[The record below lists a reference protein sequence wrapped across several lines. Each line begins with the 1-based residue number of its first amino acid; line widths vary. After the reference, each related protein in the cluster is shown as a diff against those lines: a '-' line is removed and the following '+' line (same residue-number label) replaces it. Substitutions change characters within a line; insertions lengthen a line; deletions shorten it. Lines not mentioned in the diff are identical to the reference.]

1 MQTTLSRLKT
11 LAIGLILAA
20 SSAVALASDKVVYH
34 VDDTASQATRTLRSL
49 RNHLD
54 VAPKTKIT
62 VVALAD
68 GVEFLMEGARDDKNN
83 LEYASLISDLKTRG
97 VDFEVCE
104 LTIEKKNIDKSKF
117 VLEATFT
124 KSGVVRITELQNQK
138 KYAYIK
144 P

>member
-1 MQTTLSRLKT
+1 MQSTLFRFKSLMVGLLLSATTVV
-11 LAIGLILAA
+11 AMAA
-20 SSAVALASDKVVYH
+20 DKVVYH
-34 VDDTASQATRTLRSL
+34 VDDSATQATRTLRSL

-62 VVALAD
+62 VVTLGD

-83 LEYASLISDLKTRG
+83 LEYASLVSDLKTRG

-138 KYAYIK
+138 RFAYIK

>member
-1 MQTTLSRLKT
+1 MPQTRSVFKNV
-11 LAIGLILAA
+11 AIGLLMATTATLAFA
-20 SSAVALASDKVVYH
+20 ADKVVYH
-34 VDDTASQATRTLRSL
+34 VDDTATQATRTLRSL

-54 VAPKTKIT
+54 VAPKTQIT
-62 VVALAD
+62 VVALGD
-68 GVEFLMEGARDDKNN
+68 GVEFLMEGAVDPKNN
-83 LEYASLISDLKTRG
+83 LEYASLVSDLKTRG
-97 VDFEVCE
+97 VNFDVCE

-138 KYAYIK
+138 HYAYIK

>member
-1 MQTTLSRLKT
+1 MLTTRRLKT
-11 LAIGLILAA
+11 LVVGLVLSA
-20 SSAVALASDKVVYH
+20 STTVALAADKVVYH
-34 VDDTASQATRTLRSL
+34 VDDTATQATRTLRSL

-62 VVALAD
+62 VVTLGD
-68 GVEFLMEGARDDKNN
+68 GVDFLIDGARDEKNN
-83 LEYASLISDLKTRG
+83 LEYASLVSDLKTRG

-104 LTIEKKNIDKSKF
+104 LTIEKRNIDKSKF

-138 KYAYIK
+138 RYAYIK

>member
-1 MQTTLSRLKT
+1 MHTTLSRFKTLVIGLALAASTT
-11 LAIGLILAA
+11 LAIAA
-20 SSAVALASDKVVYH
+20 DKVVYH
-34 VDDTASQATRTLRSL
+34 VDDTTAQATRTLRSL

-62 VVALAD
+62 VVALGD
-68 GVEFLMEGARDDKNN
+68 GVEFLIEGARDDKNN
-83 LEYASLISDLKTRG
+83 LEYASLVSDLKTRG

-138 KYAYIK
+138 RFAYIK

>member
-1 MQTTLSRLKT
+1 MQSTFFRFKS
-11 LAIGLILAA
+11 LAIGLVLSASTMVAMAA
-20 SSAVALASDKVVYH
+20 DKVVYH
-34 VDDTASQATRTLRSL
+34 VDDTSTQATRTLRSL

-62 VVALAD
+62 VVALGD
-68 GVEFLMEGARDDKNN
+68 GVEFLIDGARDDKNN
-83 LEYASLISDLKTRG
+83 LEYASLVSDLKTRG

-138 KYAYIK
+138 HFAYIK

>member
-1 MQTTLSRLKT
+1 MSTIYAFKKM
-11 LAIGLILAA
+11 AIGLALSICALAA
-20 SSAVALASDKVVYH
+20 NAADKVVYH
-34 VDDTASQATRTLRSL
+34 VDDTATQATRTLRSL

-54 VAPKTKIT
+54 VAPNTQIT

-68 GVEFLMEGARDDKNN
+68 GVEFLMEGASDPKNH

-97 VDFEVCE
+97 VNFEVCE

-138 KYAYIK
+138 HYAYIK

>member
-1 MQTTLSRLKT
+1 MQTTLSRFKT
-11 LAIGLILAA
+11 LVIGLALSASTAFAMAA
-20 SSAVALASDKVVYH
+20 DKVVYH
-34 VDDTASQATRTLRSL
+34 VDDTATQATRTLRSL

-62 VVALAD
+62 VVALGD
-68 GVEFLMEGARDDKNN
+68 GVEFLIDGARDDKNN
-83 LEYASLISDLKTRG
+83 LEYASLVSDLKTRG

-138 KYAYIK
+138 RFAYIK

>member
-1 MQTTLSRLKT
+1 MQTTLSRVKT

>member
-1 MQTTLSRLKT
+1 MHTTLSRFKT
-11 LAIGLILAA
+11 LVIGLALAA
-20 SSAVALASDKVVYH
+20 STTLAMAADKVVYH
-34 VDDTASQATRTLRSL
+34 VDDTAAQATRTLRSL

-62 VVALAD
+62 VVALGD
-68 GVEFLMEGARDDKNN
+68 GVEFLIEGARDDKNN
-83 LEYASLISDLKTRG
+83 LEYASLVSDLKTRG

-138 KYAYIK
+138 RFAYIK

>member
-1 MQTTLSRLKT
+1 MNTTLLRTKT
-11 LAIGLILAA
+11 LFVGLVLALSSTLALAA
-20 SSAVALASDKVVYH
+20 DKVVYH
-34 VDDTASQATRTLRSL
+34 VDDTALQATRTLRSL

-62 VVALAD
+62 VVALGD
-68 GVEFLMEGARDDKNN
+68 GVEFLMEGARDTKNN
-83 LEYASLISDLKTRG
+83 LEYASLVSDLKTRG

-117 VLEATFT
+117 TLEATFT

-138 KYAYIK
+138 HYAYIK

>member
-1 MQTTLSRLKT
+1 MLKLKRFAVGLLLST
-11 LAIGLILAA
+11 CAVVAMAA
-20 SSAVALASDKVVYH
+20 DKVVYH
-34 VDDTASQATRTLRSL
+34 VDDTALQATRTLRSL

-54 VAPKTKIT
+54 VAPKTQIT
-62 VVALAD
+62 VVALGD
-68 GVEFLMEGARDDKNN
+68 GVEFLIEGARDDKNN
-83 LEYASLISDLKTRG
+83 LEYASLVSDLKTRG
-97 VDFEVCE
+97 VNFEVCE

-138 KYAYIK
+138 RFAYIK

>member
-1 MQTTLSRLKT
+1 MSFTLTRAKKL
-11 LAIGLILAA
+11 
-20 SSAVALASDKVVYH
+20 AVALLMASLTSLALAADKVVYH
-34 VDDTASQATRTLRSL
+34 MDDSTSQATRTLRSL

-54 VAPKTKIT
+54 VAPKTQIT
-62 VVALAD
+62 VVALGD
-68 GVEFLMEGARDDKNN
+68 GVEFLMEGANDPKNN

-97 VDFEVCE
+97 VNFEVCE

-138 KYAYIK
+138 RYAYIK

>member
-1 MQTTLSRLKT
+1 MSSIRRLKT
-11 LAIGLILAA
+11 LVVGLVLSA
-20 SSAVALASDKVVYH
+20 STAVAMAADKVVYH
-34 VDDTASQATRTLRSL
+34 VDDTATQATRTLRSL

-62 VVALAD
+62 VVTLGD
-68 GVEFLMEGARDDKNN
+68 GVDFLIDGARDEKNN
-83 LEYASLISDLKTRG
+83 LEYASLVSDLKTRG

-104 LTIEKKNIDKSKF
+104 LTIEKRNIDKSKF

-138 KYAYIK
+138 RYAYIK

>member
-1 MQTTLSRLKT
+1 MLTTRHLKT
-11 LAIGLILAA
+11 LVVGLVLSA
-20 SSAVALASDKVVYH
+20 STAVAMAADKVVYH
-34 VDDTASQATRTLRSL
+34 VDDSATQATRTLRSL

-62 VVALAD
+62 VVTLGD
-68 GVEFLMEGARDDKNN
+68 GVDFLIDGARDEKNN
-83 LEYASLISDLKTRG
+83 LEYASLVSDLKTRG

-104 LTIEKKNIDKSKF
+104 LTIEKRNIDKSKF

-138 KYAYIK
+138 RYAYIK

>member
-1 MQTTLSRLKT
+1 MQTTLSRVKT

-83 LEYASLISDLKTRG
+83 LEYSSLISDLKTRG

>member
-1 MQTTLSRLKT
+1 MLTVRRFKNLVVGAVLLACTTL
-11 LAIGLILAA
+11 AMAA
-20 SSAVALASDKVVYH
+20 DKVVYH
-34 VDDTASQATRTLRSL
+34 VDDTATQATRTLRSL

-54 VAPKTKIT
+54 VAPKTRIT
-62 VVALAD
+62 VVTLGD
-68 GVEFLMEGARDDKNN
+68 GVDFLIDGARDEKNN
-83 LEYASLISDLKTRG
+83 LEYASLVSDLKARG

-104 LTIEKKNIDKSKF
+104 LTIEKRHIDKSKF

-138 KYAYIK
+138 RYAYIK

>member
-1 MQTTLSRLKT
+1 MSTIHSLKKIAVG
-11 LAIGLILAA
+11 LAFSICALAA
-20 SSAVALASDKVVYH
+20 NAADKVVYH
-34 VDDTASQATRTLRSL
+34 VDDTVTQATRTLRSL

-54 VAPKTKIT
+54 VAPKTQIT
-62 VVALAD
+62 VVALGD
-68 GVEFLMEGARDDKNN
+68 GVEFLMEGATDPKNN

-97 VDFEVCE
+97 VNFEVCE
-104 LTIEKKNIDKSKF
+104 LTIERKNIDKSKF

-138 KYAYIK
+138 HYAYIK

>member
-1 MQTTLSRLKT
+1 MQSTLFRFKSLV
-11 LAIGLILAA
+11 IGLVL
-20 SSAVALASDKVVYH
+20 SVSTAVAMAADKVVYH
-34 VDDTASQATRTLRSL
+34 VDDTATQATRTLRSL

-62 VVALAD
+62 VVALGD
-68 GVEFLMEGARDDKNN
+68 GVEFLIEGARDDKNN
-83 LEYASLISDLKTRG
+83 LEYASLVSDLKTRG

-138 KYAYIK
+138 RFAYIK

>member
-1 MQTTLSRLKT
+1 MLTTRRLKT
-11 LAIGLILAA
+11 LVVGLVLSA
-20 SSAVALASDKVVYH
+20 STAVALAADKVVYH
-34 VDDTASQATRTLRSL
+34 VDDTATQATRTLRSL

-62 VVALAD
+62 VVTLGD
-68 GVEFLMEGARDDKNN
+68 GVDFLIDGARDEKNN
-83 LEYASLISDLKTRG
+83 LEYASLVSDLKTRG

-104 LTIEKKNIDKSKF
+104 LTIEKRNIDKSKF

-138 KYAYIK
+138 RYAYIK